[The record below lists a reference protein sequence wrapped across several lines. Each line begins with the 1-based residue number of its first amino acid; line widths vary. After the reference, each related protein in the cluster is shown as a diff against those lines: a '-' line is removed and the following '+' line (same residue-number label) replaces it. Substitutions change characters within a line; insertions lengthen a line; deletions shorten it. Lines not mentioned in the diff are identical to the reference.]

1 MARQQA
7 GDRAYEDGRGDA
19 ARPRLDGDHDG
30 PALRA
35 GVHGRRRGPGEHAD
49 DAADDGEQDR
59 LGEEPDSDLTL
70 CRAECAAEPD
80 LRAPFQNQDD
90 HDVGDTDGTDDQC
103 HYSESEEE
111 AVERPC
117 CCGPALRTSE
127 GWLTAAS

>member
-35 GVHGRRRGPGEHAD
+35 GVHGRRRGPGEHAG

-59 LGEEPDSDLTL
+59 LGEEPGSDLTI

-90 HDVGDTDGTDDQC
+90 LVGDTDGTDDQC